1 MSIRMQFISC
11 LSLFV
16 NLHKQHFVTTVI
28 IYLDP
33 FTSEVNF
40 SAVKFRIYSRYRVKG
55 DKVP

>member
-40 SAVKFRIYSRYRVKG
+40 SAVKFAFTVG
-55 DKVP
+55 TE